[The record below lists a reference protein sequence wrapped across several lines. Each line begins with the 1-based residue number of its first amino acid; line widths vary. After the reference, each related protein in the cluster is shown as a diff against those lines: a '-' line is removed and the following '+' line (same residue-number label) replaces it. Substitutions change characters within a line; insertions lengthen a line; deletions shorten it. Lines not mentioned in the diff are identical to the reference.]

1 MLKILDKIL
10 LSKNVVE
17 DFYKEYK
24 KVEFKTWLL
33 GILPEIEQCEK
44 TEQNNPWHIYNV
56 LNHILHSVE
65 EINNLT
71 TNLTH
76 NEKRILAYTMFLHD
90 IGKPKT
96 KTKRYSNLYKREVDS
111 FFEHNMASK
120 QIANRVLNNFDFSK
134 NEQEIIKILIEEHD
148 WFMFVALKN
157 EGNKFH
163 KVLTNNLINQ
173 QIQKFNKVGDGKKLM
188 DYLVMMGKADN
199 MAQNPK
205 LTEDSLNK
213 IETIKNMLNTK
224 NDF

>member
-1 MLKILDKIL
+1 MLKTLDKIL

-44 TEQNNPWHIYNV
+44 TEQNNPWHIFNV

-76 NEKRILAYTMFLHD
+76 NEKRILAYTMFLQD

-111 FFEHNMASK
+111 FFEHNKESK
-120 QIANRVLNNFDFSK
+120 RVANRVLSCLNFSV
-134 NEQEIIKILIEEHD
+134 NEQNIIKSLIEEHD
-148 WFMFVALKN
+148 WFMFVVLEN
-157 EGNKFH
+157 DGNKFH
-163 KVLTNNLINQ
+163 KVLTNNLLKE
-173 QIQKFNKVGDGKKLM
+173 QIQKLNKFGNGKKLM
-188 DYLVMMGKADN
+188 EYLIMIGQSDN
-199 MAQNPK
+199 LAQNPK